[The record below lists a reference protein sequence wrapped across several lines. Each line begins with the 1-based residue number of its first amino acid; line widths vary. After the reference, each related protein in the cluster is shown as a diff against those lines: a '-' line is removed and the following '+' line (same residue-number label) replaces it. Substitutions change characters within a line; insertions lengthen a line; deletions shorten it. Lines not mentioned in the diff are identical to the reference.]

1 MSYYNG
7 PTIVTNGLV
16 LYLDAANNKSY
27 PGSGTSCKDLSG
39 NGYTGTLNLGV
50 SFSTDNRGEFVF
62 DGTDDYISVPS
73 MYNFATTNQ
82 LTVIVWAKSTPATW
96 NDYGFLASKRDQFVM
111 HPTISFRD
119 VCCYVNTTTGG
130 WQATCFT
137 PSNIQVYN
145 QYCMTYNAGTLIT
158 YLNGAYASNAAVGAT
173 LTSDTGELN
182 IGKDDGINRYL
193 NGRIALAQFYNRA
206 ISPAEILQNYNATKT
221 RFGL

>member
-1 MSYYNG
+1 MPDYG
-7 PTIVTNGLV
+7 PRIVTDGLV

-50 SFSTDNRGEFVF
+50 SFSTDNRGEFIF
-62 DGTDDYISVPS
+62 DGTDDYISVLS

-82 LTVIVWAKSTPATW
+82 LTVIVWAKSTPSTW
-96 NDYGFLASKRDQFVM
+96 NDYGFLASKRTQFVM
-111 HPTISFRD
+111 HPTISSKE
-119 VCCYVNTTTGG
+119 VAYYVSTTQVG
-130 WQATCFT
+130 WQAISVT
-137 PSNIQVYN
+137 PSDIQVYN
-145 QYCMTYNAGTLIT
+145 QYVMTYNAGALVG
-158 YLNGAYASNAAVGAT
+158 YLNGTYVTGTTVGAT
-173 LTSDTGELN
+173 LGSDTGELN

-206 ISPAEILQNYNATKT
+206 ISPAEVLQNYNATKT